1 MAYLNQAHSGKLF
14 RPLKASNGFN
24 FMRRQLLFIGILLCA
39 LTLGGWGHVA
49 AIALCPHA
57 ARASVDAAAMPAEAM
72 EMDGDHA
79 CCPAKNGVADE
90 HCSGSAGE
98 ATSKAEAMPQANDEA
113 QSRAQLA
120 ESCLHCI
127 SRNPLPTAPVS
138 MREAE
143 RNSSE
148 MSRAASQEIKPL
160 APPAAK
166 FLSAI
171 IPVQGAPPRPPNRKH
186 LLLSVFL
193 I

>member
-1 MAYLNQAHSGKLF
+1 
-14 RPLKASNGFN
+14 
-24 FMRRQLLFIGILLCA
+24 MRRQLLFIGILLCA
-39 LTLGGWGHVA
+39 LTLSGWGHVA

-57 ARASVDAAAMPAEAM
+57 AKASVDADVTPAEVM
-72 EMDGDHA
+72 QMDGDHA

-98 ATSKAEAMPQANDEA
+98 ATSETEAVPQTNDEA
-113 QSRAQLA
+113 QSLAQLA
-120 ESCLHCI
+120 ESCLHCV

-148 MSRAASQEIKPL
+148 TSRSAAQEVKPL
-160 APPAAK
+160 APPAAR

-171 IPVQGAPPRPPNRKH
+171 IPVQGAPPGPPNRKH

>member
-1 MAYLNQAHSGKLF
+1 
-14 RPLKASNGFN
+14 
-24 FMRRQLLFIGILLCA
+24 MRRQLLFIGILQCA
-39 LTLGGWGHVA
+39 LTFGGWGRVA

-57 ARASVDAAAMPAEAM
+57 EKAPVVADAAPVEAM

-79 CCPAKNGVADE
+79 CCPARNGVADE

-98 ATSKAEAMPQANDEA
+98 ATSETQAMPEMNDESHA
-113 QSRAQLA
+113 LAQLA

-127 SRNPLPTAPVS
+127 SRNPLPVAPVS

-143 RNSSE
+143 RNGSE
-148 MSRAASQEIKPL
+148 ASQAPSQAALPL

-171 IPVQGAPPRPPNRKH
+171 IPVQGAPPGPPNRKH